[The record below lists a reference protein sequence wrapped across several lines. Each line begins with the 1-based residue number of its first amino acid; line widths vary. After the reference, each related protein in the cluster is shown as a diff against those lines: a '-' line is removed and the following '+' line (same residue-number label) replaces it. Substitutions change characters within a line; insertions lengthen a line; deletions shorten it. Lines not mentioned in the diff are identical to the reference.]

1 MDATL
6 TVQSKPQSR
15 NDGTVLG
22 LVLVPALII
31 AGLLYVSGLNEVAL
45 GVAAAGAL
53 ISTLIAPEVGLY
65 IYFMTLP
72 FDQMWIQEKGEWM
85 TPGKIIGPVVLLICA
100 LHMRRERQPVRESSS
115 IVAVMLA
122 FGLWGFVTACWAVVP
137 LLAIKVAGQVVVQVL
152 LIVVTVS
159 RLNDRVRLGR
169 ALLFAFLAALLASF
183 LMMTGRAGS
192 TQWARATMG
201 EFFDPNAVALALL
214 TALFA
219 LPAAWKSVRS
229 RLLRLGVLIAAPV
242 VVVATVMTGSRMGL
256 VMMVGVPV
264 VGMLLSGRAKALYR
278 LFVPALALALALGT
292 FWYTMHSANVSDYT
306 RERYDEMLSGRL
318 NVKGEG
324 RIVILMTAL
333 TNYLHEPLGYGYG
346 NTAAG
351 LGLQAGLAAT
361 VHDNVFSLLIEGG
374 PVAFALMLSGYW
386 LLFLCVRRVRAPDL
400 QLPTAM
406 MFGVVVLSSCLLQ
419 TYQSKYFW
427 IPVTFCLL
435 LAEQSRREELGLAV
449 GQVPRPDL
457 AARAALLS
465 QLGPADPVVCAMA
478 PAPKT

>member
-1 MDATL
+1 MEAAL
-6 TVQSKPQSR
+6 TVKSKPQSH

-22 LVLVPALII
+22 LLLVPSLIV
-31 AGLLYVSGLNEVAL
+31 AGLLFVSGAKEMAL
-45 GVAAAGAL
+45 GVAATGGL
-53 ISTLIAPEVGLY
+53 ISTLIAPEIGLY

-72 FDQMWIQEKGEWM
+72 FDQMWLETKGEWL

-100 LHMRRERQPVRESSS
+100 LHMRREQRPVRESGS

-152 LIVVTVS
+152 LIVAAAN

-169 ALLFAFLAALLASF
+169 ALLFAFLAAVLASF

-201 EFFDPNAVALALL
+201 EFFDPNAVALSLL

-229 RLLRLGVLIAAPV
+229 RLLRLGVLIAAPL

-264 VGMLLSGRAKALYR
+264 IGMLLAGQAKALYR
-278 LFVPALALALALGT
+278 LLVPGMVLALVLVG
-292 FWYTMHSANVSDYT
+292 FWYTMHGAGVSEYT

-324 RIVILMTAL
+324 RIVILVTAL

-351 LGLQAGLAAT
+351 LGLQTGLAAT

-374 PVAFALMLSGYW
+374 PVAFALILSGYW
-386 LLFLCVRRVRAPDL
+386 LLYRCVRRVRAPDL
-400 QLPTAM
+400 QLPAAM

-427 IPVTFCLL
+427 VPITLCLL
-435 LAEQSRREELGLAV
+435 LVEQSRREELGRVA
-449 GQVPRPDL
+449 GGAARPDSS
-457 AARAALLS
+457 ARADLLG
-465 QLGPADPVVCAMA
+465 QLGSGDPVICAMA
-478 PAPKT
+478 PVPKT